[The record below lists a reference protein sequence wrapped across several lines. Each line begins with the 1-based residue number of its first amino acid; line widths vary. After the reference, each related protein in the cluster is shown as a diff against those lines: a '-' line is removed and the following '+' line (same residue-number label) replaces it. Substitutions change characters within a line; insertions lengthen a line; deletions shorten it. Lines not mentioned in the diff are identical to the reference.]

1 MNIGEVSR
9 RSGVSQRMIRHYEK
23 VGLVPRAARRASG
36 YRDYGDDDVH
46 RLRFV
51 RRARDLGFG
60 IEEIRRLLAL
70 WQDRGRSSAE
80 VKALALERAEEL
92 RRKEREMASMRRT
105 LEALAR
111 SCSGNERP
119 DCPILDDLAAAD
131 DE

>member
-1 MNIGEVSR
+1 MNIGEVSS

-70 WQDRGRSSAE
+70 WEDRERSSAE
-80 VKALALERAEEL
+80 VKALALTRAGEL
-92 RRKEREMASMRRT
+92 RRKEQEMASMRRT

-131 DE
+131 GA

>member
-1 MNIGEVSR
+1 MNIGEVSS

-23 VGLVPRAARRASG
+23 VGLVPRAVRRASG

-70 WQDRGRSSAE
+70 WQDRDRSSAE
-80 VKALALERAEEL
+80 VKALALTRAGEL
-92 RRKEREMASMRRT
+92 RRKEQEMASMRRT

-131 DE
+131 GA

>member
-1 MNIGEVSR
+1 MNIGEVSN

-70 WQDRGRSSAE
+70 WEDRERSSAE
-80 VKALALERAEEL
+80 VKALALTRAGEL
-92 RRKEREMASMRRT
+92 RRKEQEMASMRRA
-105 LEALAR
+105 LEALAS

-131 DE
+131 GA

>member
-70 WQDRGRSSAE
+70 WEDRGRSSAE

-111 SCSGNERP
+111 SCSGDERP
-119 DCPILDDLAAAD
+119 DCPILNDLAAVD

>member
-1 MNIGEVSR
+1 MNIGEVSS
-9 RSGVSQRMIRHYEK
+9 RSGVSPRMIRHYEK

-70 WQDRGRSSAE
+70 WQDRERSSAE
-80 VKALALERAEEL
+80 VKALALTRAEQL
-92 RRKEREMASMRRT
+92 RRKEQEMASMRRA

-131 DE
+131 GA

>member
-1 MNIGEVSR
+1 MNIGEVSS

-23 VGLVPRAARRASG
+23 VELVPRAARRASG

-70 WQDRGRSSAE
+70 WEDRERSSAE
-80 VKALALERAEEL
+80 VKALALTRAGEL
-92 RRKEREMASMRRT
+92 RRKEQEMASMRRT

-131 DE
+131 GA

>member
-1 MNIGEVSR
+1 MNIGEVSS

-70 WQDRGRSSAE
+70 WEDRERTSAE
-80 VKALALERAEEL
+80 VKALALTRAGEL
-92 RRKEREMASMRRT
+92 RRKEQEMASMRRT

-131 DE
+131 GA

>member
-1 MNIGEVSR
+1 MNIGEVSS

-70 WQDRGRSSAE
+70 WEDRERTSAE
-80 VKALALERAEEL
+80 VKALALTRAGEL
-92 RRKEREMASMRRT
+92 RRKEQEMASMRRT

-131 DE
+131 GG

>member
-1 MNIGEVSR
+1 MNIGEVSS

-23 VGLVPRAARRASG
+23 VGLVPRAPRRASG

-51 RRARDLGFG
+51 RRARDLGFA

-70 WQDRGRSSAE
+70 WQDRRRSSAD
-80 VKALALERAEEL
+80 VKALASARAEEL
-92 RRKEREMASMRRT
+92 RRKEREMAAMRRA

-111 SCSGNERP
+111 SCSGDQRP

-131 DE
+131 AE

>member
-1 MNIGEVSR
+1 MNIGEVSS

-70 WQDRGRSSAE
+70 WEDRERSSAE
-80 VKALALERAEEL
+80 VKALALTRAGEL
-92 RRKEREMASMRRT
+92 RRKVQEMASMRRA

-131 DE
+131 GA

>member
-1 MNIGEVSR
+1 M
-9 RSGVSQRMIRHYEK
+9 
-23 VGLVPRAARRASG
+23 PRAARRASG

-70 WQDRGRSSAE
+70 WEDRERSSAE
-80 VKALALERAEEL
+80 VKALALTRAGEL
-92 RRKEREMASMRRT
+92 RRKEQEMASMRRT

-131 DE
+131 GA